1 MRITGLDHIVIT
13 TANID
18 KCIAFYAGVLGL
30 RHELKMASML
40 FTLVCR
46 RLIFTADRQ
55 TFCRQRS
62 ILHTAVRISACLLTG
77 ISAQLKQ
84 K

>member
-30 RHELKMASML
+30 RHELKNGKHA
-40 FTLVCR
+40 F
-46 RLIFTADRQ
+46 
-55 TFCRQRS
+55 
-62 ILHTAVRISACLLTG
+62 
-77 ISAQLKQ
+77 
-84 K
+84 

>member
-30 RHELKMASML
+30 RHELKNGKHA
-40 FTLVCR
+40 FYFGVQK
-46 RLIFTADRQ
+46 INADRQ
-55 TFCRQRS
+55 NFCRQRS